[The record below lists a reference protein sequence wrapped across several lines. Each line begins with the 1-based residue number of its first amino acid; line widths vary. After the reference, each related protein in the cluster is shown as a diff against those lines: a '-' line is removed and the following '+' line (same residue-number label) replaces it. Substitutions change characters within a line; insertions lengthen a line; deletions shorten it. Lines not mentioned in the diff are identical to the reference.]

1 MSDLWSDKDV
11 ENSSESKDGFLPLL
25 DVKSHSPTSSSAP
38 RKFDIALE
46 SVGLGFFH
54 VLLIVVTGWAL
65 ASDSVE
71 VQCISFVTPQL
82 DGQDDHD
89 LNPSSV
95 QEGALDAIIFL
106 GMMVGG
112 YFWGSWSDV
121 VGRRS
126 CLIASLTFNGVFG
139 LASAFSPNYPWF
151 LVFRFFS
158 GVGVGGSIPV
168 AFSYFCEFFTKKTR
182 GPFVIILATFWV
194 IGQIY
199 TALLA
204 WVIFDKSE
212 KEAPGEGPF
221 HTRLGSIH
229 LNAWRIYIMLCTFP
243 CLSSAF
249 FLFLLPES
257 PSFLYTKGRVAKA
270 VQVLHR
276 VNRINDWYHH
286 HYTYRDH
293 AYSAI
298 TAIAAEEQNHTVQKP
313 SSISDK
319 MFAILYATREL
330 FGLAYL
336 RPTLIL
342 IIVNFTFSF
351 GYYGLMLWFPEY
363 FKCVHE
369 RAEVC
374 YSDYDKTC
382 ADLSSVNVAKCNDTT
397 SPYSDSLYTALATIP
412 GSVLG
417 VFTIN
422 SIGARLM
429 LAVSMIVSGL
439 STFLIWWVPKKEST
453 IVILSA
459 IFSGVSVAG
468 WNALDVLFTS
478 SLFPVHLRSTSIGLQ
493 TALGRIGAITGNL
506 AFGALISVS
515 AGGDVYVPILLVAVL
530 LTFGGLTGFLLP
542 STKGEKSCKCSR
554 CCRVLPCRYCVQK
567 LSHYS
572 SKHTIS

>member
-1 MSDLWSDKDV
+1 MSDQWSDKDI
-11 ENSSESKDGFLPLL
+11 SESKDQFSPLL
-25 DVKSHSPTSSSAP
+25 DVKSHKSEDSLSPTSSSAP
-38 RKFDIALE
+38 RKFDSALE

-54 VLLIVVTGWAL
+54 VILITVTGWAL

-89 LNPSSV
+89 LNLSSV

-139 LASAFSPNYPWF
+139 LASAFSPNYAWF

-199 TALLA
+199 TAFLA
-204 WVIFDKSE
+204 WVVFDKSE
-212 KEAPGEGPF
+212 NEAPGQGPF

-243 CLSSAF
+243 CLSSAL
-249 FLFLLPES
+249 FLILLPES

-276 VNRINDWYHH
+276 INRINGWYHRH
-286 HYTYRDH
+286 PTDG
-293 AYSAI
+293 AYSVI
-298 TAIAAEEQNHTVQKP
+298 TSLAAEEQNSPVPKP
-313 SSISDK
+313 SSVSDK
-319 MFAILYATREL
+319 MLVIFRATEEL
-330 FGLAYL
+330 FSLAYL
-336 RPTLIL
+336 RPSLIL

-374 YSDYDKTC
+374 YSDHDKTC
-382 ADLSSVNVAKCNDTT
+382 ADLSSVNLAKCNDTS

-422 SIGARLM
+422 TIGARLM
-429 LAVSMIVSGL
+429 LAVSMVVSGL
-439 STFLIWWVPKKEST
+439 STFLIWWVPKRENT
-453 IVILSA
+453 IVVLSA

-478 SLFPVHLRSTSIGLQ
+478 SLFPVHLRSTAIGIQ
-493 TALGRIGAITGNL
+493 TALGRVGAITGNL
-506 AFGALISVS
+506 AFGALMSVS
-515 AGGDVYVPILLVAVL
+515 EGGDVYVPILLVAVF
-530 LTFGGLTGFLLP
+530 LTFGGFIGFLLP
-542 STKGEKSCKCSR
+542 SARGEKSSKCPHW
-554 CCRVLPCRYCVQK
+554 CRGLPCRCCVQI
-567 LSHYS
+567 LSQ
-572 SKHTIS
+572 TL

>member
-1 MSDLWSDKDV
+1 MD
-11 ENSSESKDGFLPLL
+11 ESSPLL
-25 DVKSHSPTSSSAP
+25 NAKAYKSEDSLAPTSSSAGAP
-38 RKFDIALE
+38 RKLDVALE

-54 VLLIVVTGWAL
+54 VILITVTGWAL

-139 LASAFSPNYPWF
+139 LASAFSPNYAWF

-212 KEAPGEGPF
+212 NEAPGQGPF

-257 PSFLYTKGRVAKA
+257 PSFHYAKGRVAKA
-270 VQVLHR
+270 VQVLRR
-276 VNRINDWYHH
+276 VNRINGWCQCRSKDRAH
-286 HYTYRDH
+286 
-293 AYSAI
+293 S
-298 TAIAAEEQNHTVQKP
+298 AIAALDAEEKDSPVPKS
-313 SSISDK
+313 SSILDK
-319 MFAILYATREL
+319 VLAILHSSREL
-330 FGLAYL
+330 FSLAYL

-342 IIVNFTFSF
+342 ITIYYTFSF

-369 RAEVC
+369 RDRVC
-374 YSDYDKTC
+374 YSDFNKTC
-382 ADLSSVNVAKCNDTT
+382 ADLSSVNLTKCNDTT
-397 SPYSDSLYTALATIP
+397 SPYSDSLYIALATIP

-422 SIGARLM
+422 TIGARLM

-439 STFLIWWVPKKEST
+439 STFLIWWVPKRES
-453 IVILSA
+453 IVVVLSA

-468 WNALDVLFTS
+468 WNALDVLLTS
-478 SLFPVHLRSTSIGLQ
+478 NLFPVHLRSTAIGIEA
-493 TALGRIGAITGNL
+493 ALGRVGAITGNL
-506 AFGALISVS
+506 AFGALMSVS
-515 AGGDVYVPILLVAVL
+515 EGGNVYVPILLVAVF
-530 LTFGGLTGFLLP
+530 LTFGGLIGFLLP
-542 STKGEKSCKCSR
+542 SPKGEKSTMCSR
-554 CCRVLPCRYCVQK
+554 WCRGLPCRSCVQK
-567 LSHYS
+567 LGYS
-572 SKHTIS
+572 TSNVNS

>member
-1 MSDLWSDKDV
+1 MKK
-11 ENSSESKDGFLPLL
+11 NFSESAEKMDESSPLL
-25 DVKSHSPTSSSAP
+25 GAKSYKSKDSLPPTSDSG

-257 PSFLYTKGRVAKA
+257 PSFHYAKGRVAKA
-270 VQVLHR
+270 VQVLRR
-276 VNRINDWYHH
+276 VNRINAWCQCRSKDGVH
-286 HYTYRDH
+286 
-293 AYSAI
+293 SAI
-298 TAIAAEEQNHTVQKP
+298 TALAAEEKISPAPN
-313 SSISDK
+313 SSSVLDK
-319 MFAILYATREL
+319 TLEILRSSKEL

-336 RPTLIL
+336 RPTLVL
-342 IIVNFTFSF
+342 IIIYFTFSF

-369 RAEVC
+369 RDGNC
-374 YSDYDKTC
+374 YSDFNKTC
-382 ADLSSVNVAKCNDTT
+382 ANTSSIFLTKCNDTT

-422 SIGARLM
+422 IIGARLM
-429 LAVSMIVSGL
+429 LAVSLVLSGL

-468 WNALDVLFTS
+468 WNALDVLLTS
-478 SLFPVHLRSTSIGLQ
+478 SLFPVHLRSTAIGIQ
-493 TALGRIGAITGNL
+493 AGMGRIGAITGNL
-506 AFGALISVS
+506 AFGSLISVS
-515 AGGDVYVPILLVAVL
+515 VYIPILLVAAF
-530 LTFGGLTGFLLP
+530 LTFGGLTGFLIP
-542 STKGEKSCKCSR
+542 STKEEKSSKCTR
-554 CCRVLPCRYCVQK
+554 WCRTLPCRYCVQK
-567 LSHYS
+567 LGYS
-572 SKHTIS
+572 TSNVN